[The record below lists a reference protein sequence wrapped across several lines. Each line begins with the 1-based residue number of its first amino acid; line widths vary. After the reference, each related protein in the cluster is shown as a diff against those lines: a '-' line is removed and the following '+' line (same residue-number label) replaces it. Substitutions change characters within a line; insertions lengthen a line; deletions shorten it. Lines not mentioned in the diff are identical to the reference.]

1 MKRRKQISNRR
12 SHSHRRL
19 KNLSRKKS
27 KPRSTKKRTA
37 GNIIFGLGSQGY
49 TNAPSPTRKNL
60 RNYMKFNKGRA
71 AFKKK
76 TKEHIENL
84 KNTLTSNENLT
95 LEKLPS
101 TIRRKRTPTKSPRRS
116 SNKWLPATLLAASLV

>member
-27 KPRSTKKRTA
+27 KLRSKKKRTA

-49 TNAPSPTRKNL
+49 TNAPSTTRKDL

-76 TKEHIENL
+76 TQDHIEHL
-84 KNTLTSNENLT
+84 KKTLFKLYDVLNSRIIFFVQNEC
-95 LEKLPS
+95 
-101 TIRRKRTPTKSPRRS
+101 RGDQGDRK
-116 SNKWLPATLLAASLV
+116 